1 MAIQESTEQEA
12 QKLKAASEITETV
25 KMENKNLKEKIE
37 WLNKDIVFKTNK
49 LNEFLDENSAK
60 NNQNYELR
68 KSMIEK
74 DSKMNIVLAEKSSL
88 EA

>member
-1 MAIQESTEQEA
+1 M
-12 QKLKAASEITETV
+12 KAASEITETV